1 MRVPHASVDR
11 VVGLVIVAALV
22 IAPVLFSSYFVGTI
36 LTQTL
41 WLGIAAASLTFL
53 CAYGGMVSLA
63 QAGIY
68 GVAGMA
74 LGNMVAN
81 GGSRGLN
88 LGWSPWLAVVLAIL
102 IATAVAFVFG
112 AVASRSTGIYFL
124 MLTLVFSVIIY
135 YFFGQVTQ
143 LSGFGGVQI
152 NRFPG
157 FLANPAEDENRLYYA
172 TFVGAAFVYVAIR
185 YIVRTPFGYAL
196 QGVRDDPVRMS
207 ALGFNVPIHRTLAF
221 TLAGFFAAISG
232 IYSAWFNGIVAPSSI
247 DLNATINILIIAVIG
262 GLFRVEGAW
271 LGAFVFVLI
280 NNYLQDY
287 LGSYGDRI
295 TTVVG
300 LVFLVVVLISPD
312 GLMGIWDRLL
322 GAISSRTRR
331 GPGEPAVEASTGHG
345 A

>member
-1 MRVPHASVDR
+1 VRRTRTAIER
-11 VVGLVIVAALV
+11 GVGLVTLALLAF
-22 IAPVLFSSYFVGTI
+22 APLLFSSYFVGTI
-36 LTQTL
+36 LTETL
-41 WLGIAAASLTFL
+41 WLGIAAASLIFL
-53 CAYGGMVSLA
+53 FGYGGMVSLA

-88 LGWSPWLAVVLAIL
+88 LGWSPWLSVVLAIL
-102 IATAVAFVFG
+102 IATGVAFVFG

-124 MLTLVFSVIIY
+124 MLTLVFSVIVY
-135 YFFGQVTQ
+135 YFFGQVAQ

-157 FLANPAEDENRLYYA
+157 LIGDPASDANRLYYA
-172 TFVGAAFVYVAIR
+172 TFIGAAFVYVAIR
-185 YIVRTPFGYAL
+185 YIVRTPFGFAL

-207 ALGFNVPIHRTLAF
+207 ALGFNVPLHRMLAF
-221 TLAGFFAAISG
+221 TLAGFFASLAG
-232 IYSAWFNGIVAPSSI
+232 IFSAWFNGIVAPSSI

-262 GLFRVEGAW
+262 GLLRVEGAW
-271 LGAFVFVLI
+271 VGAFVFVVI
-280 NNYLQDY
+280 NNYLQDV

-295 TTVVG
+295 TTVIG
-300 LVFLVVVLISPD
+300 LVFLLVVLISPN
-312 GLMGIWDRLL
+312 GLMGLWDRLL
-322 GAISSRTRR
+322 GAIASRSGG
-331 GPGEPAVEASTGHG
+331 GPREPAVEASAGHG